1 MADEQN
7 FAKEKRARFIVR
19 AATAAWDAIIITH
32 SAFKFIATPADFERQ
47 MIDQALTAF
56 EDMLAS
62 VDKDDRISR
71 KRLERLKEAMEA
83 KLEALKSRKDDML
96 TIAEIGMDQIV
107 VDEAQEFR
115 KRTFTS

>member
-7 FAKEKRARFIVR
+7 FAKDKRARFIAR

-71 KRLERLKEAMEA
+71 KRAGSQRTKA
-83 KLEALKSRKDDML
+83 
-96 TIAEIGMDQIV
+96 
-107 VDEAQEFR
+107 DETEE
-115 KRTFTS
+115 